1 MSHTVSKTCTNQYQ
15 YDGWLFWSTIGTN
28 QSRLNR
34 TSTFS
39 EVLDRQRFGF
49 KYDCPIITN
58 LPKSSSF
65 EDNAIILELQD
76 FRLALSKNWIRIP
89 KLLEP
94 KSDYHN
100 TALIKTWHTCTH
112 RYKGDA
118 LFPNIS
124 REQNNMTD
132 CDTEYHS
139 VFLPILYDCQTR
151 TNRPMQAHFHQPTN
165 SAN

>member
-1 MSHTVSKTCTNQYQ
+1 MSHTVSKACTIQYQ
-15 YDGWLFWSTIGTN
+15 YDRFSGE
-28 QSRLNR
+28 QSELTSQDLNR

-39 EVLDRQRFGF
+39 EVLDRKRFGY

-76 FRLALSKNWIRIP
+76 FRLALSKNWIQIP

-100 TALIKTWHTCTH
+100 TALIKT
-112 RYKGDA
+112 
-118 LFPNIS
+118 
-124 REQNNMTD
+124 
-132 CDTEYHS
+132 
-139 VFLPILYDCQTR
+139 
-151 TNRPMQAHFHQPTN
+151 
-165 SAN
+165 